1 MTTAYRIQLRCT
13 DCGHRFRRTVDSVD
27 ADDPACPNCAKQP
40 QNIGL
45 DVAAGKAPSIGGND
59 AVKAMDYTLQ
69 AVSEDYGF
77 TDLRTDSHEG
87 EVMTPRLPPAQ
98 QIIADGMFNPALRKK
113 AMGRN
118 GSAISNKLGAI
129 AANAMAGGI
138 RCRRTIPL
146 RSCSAASRRAPGSK
160 LTLLPATACHGSK
173 WGFLRVILWE
183 WMALCVTLNSAAISC
198 AFMWTERKSAHSL
211 TWRLIKPGS
220 WSIN

>member
-129 AANAMAGGI
+129 AANAMAGGYQMPTHDPVAI
-138 RCRRTIPL
+138 MQRGKPQ
-146 RSCSAASRRAPGSK
+146 GSGIK
-160 LTLLPATACHGSK
+160 AN
-173 WGFLRVILWE
+173 VIAGDG
-183 WMALCVTLNSAAISC
+183 MP
-198 AFMWTERKSAHSL
+198 RQ
-211 TWRLIKPGS
+211 
-220 WSIN
+220 